1 MALKKLFPVKD
12 KWENIREEYRALI
25 ERGNVTYQE
34 FKDLRCNSWE
44 FEAFYEVLTD
54 EALIQVLEKV
64 ILPNSS
70 NSRIRIP
77 AITYDEALIS
87 VFAPEL
93 IKRLKAKL

>member
-25 ERGNVTYQE
+25 ERGNVTYEE

-44 FEAFYEVLTD
+44 FEAFYKVLTD

-87 VFAPEL
+87 VFTPEL